1 MEGMQLSKEISKEEV
16 HKTQQI
22 IKKPDP
28 KVRIEAVDFISDLYC
43 ILCAYK
49 SECSSKYTKHLLKC
63 RYLEDWVLS
72 RYREAVSK
80 S

>member
-1 MEGMQLSKEISKEEV
+1 MSKEISKEEA
-16 HKTQQI
+16 HKTPQI

-28 KVRIEAVDFISDLYC
+28 RVRVEAVDFISDLYC

-63 RYLEDWVLS
+63 RYLEEWVLN
-72 RYREAVSK
+72 RYKETVAK

>member
-1 MEGMQLSKEISKEEV
+1 LSKEVSEEEI
-16 HKTQQI
+16 HKPPLV

-28 KVRIEAVDFISDLYC
+28 KVRMQAVDFISDLYC

-63 RYLEDWVLS
+63 RYLEDWVLLM
-72 RYREAVSK
+72 YRQAVSK

>member
-1 MEGMQLSKEISKEEV
+1 MSKEISKEEIQ
-16 HKTQQI
+16 KTPQI

-28 KVRIEAVDFISDLYC
+28 KVRVEAVDFISDLYC

-63 RYLEDWVLS
+63 RYLEDWVLT
-72 RYREAVSK
+72 RYRETVLK

>member
-1 MEGMQLSKEISKEEV
+1 MEGRKLSKEISNEEV
-16 HKTQQI
+16 QKTPQI

-28 KVRIEAVDFISDLYC
+28 KVRVEAVNFISDLYC

-63 RYLEDWVLS
+63 RYLEEWVLN
-72 RYREAVSK
+72 RYRLAISK
-80 S
+80 D